1 MGGQIGV
8 ESHVGQGSTFWFCIP
23 LLEAS
28 PDFAEPEVNSK
39 QAAEAR
45 LANARIL
52 LVEDNLTN
60 QLVATGILKKFGLH
74 PVIAD
79 NGQIA
84 LGALRDH
91 DYDLVLMDIQMPVM
105 DGLTATRAIRDA
117 ANQIR
122 CPQVPIIGMTAH
134 ALAGDREAGMAAG
147 LSDYLTKPIDPRI
160 LYETLRRWL
169 KNVPITSESLPNT
182 APMIESN
189 QHPVLAQSQAIADA
203 APLNMAELSNRLM
216 GDMGIVNH
224 ILKSFGANLE
234 TQLSAIRV
242 AVEAQD
248 LTAIARAAHA
258 LKGAAANLSAEPLR
272 AACLS
277 LETAA
282 KAQDMA
288 GASSSAAAIEKA
300 AKALR
305 AVLPA

>member
-1 MGGQIGV
+1 
-8 ESHVGQGSTFWFCIP
+8 
-23 LLEAS
+23 
-28 PDFAEPEVNSK
+28 
-39 QAAEAR
+39 
-45 LANARIL
+45 
-52 LVEDNLTN
+52 
-60 QLVATGILKKFGLH
+60 
-74 PVIAD
+74 
-79 NGQIA
+79 
-84 LGALRDH
+84 
-91 DYDLVLMDIQMPVM
+91 
-105 DGLTATRAIRDA
+105 
-117 ANQIR
+117 
-122 CPQVPIIGMTAH
+122 
-134 ALAGDREAGMAAG
+134 
-147 LSDYLTKPIDPRI
+147 
-160 LYETLRRWL
+160 
-169 KNVPITSESLPNT
+169 
-182 APMIESN
+182 
-189 QHPVLAQSQAIADA
+189 
-203 APLNMAELSNRLM
+203 MAELSNRLM